1 MTSLHALLA
10 GTTHVVYRSG
20 SSTATSSPGN
30 TRLPVRPPN
39 QGPNCDSEPTGMTRE
54 EILSLLQAALEI
66 ADSDSDSEEA
76 GSEE

>member
-1 MTSLHALLA
+1 MTFLHALLA
-10 GTTHVVYRSG
+10 GTTHVVYRRG
-20 SSTATSSPGN
+20 SSTSSPGN
-30 TRLPVRPPN
+30 TRLSVRPPN